1 MKARNLFLSTL
12 LAVSVLAAG
21 CGSAS
26 YDTAETAVAAGSYN
40 EAKQEVA
47 DYEAA
52 EVEDSLESG
61 TLTGTALGEN
71 VQTGRKLIRTFD
83 MNIETREFDDV
94 LEGIKNKVAEL
105 GGYIESSSLDSGS
118 EYYSRYN
125 RHIDLTVR
133 VPSEKID
140 QFVENVKESANVTY
154 VSEYT
159 DDITLKYV
167 DTESRKL
174 ALETERDR
182 LMDLLE
188 KAETVEDII
197 TIESRLSEVR
207 YDLESYT
214 SQLRTFDNQ
223 VDYSTVTLNIREV
236 DREVKAEP
244 KGLWE
249 EIKERF
255 EESLYDLGQGVR
267 GFVIWFLGSLPYLI
281 CIVLAA
287 GIVLWGTRKIRRR
300 RKEKKTEPKE

>member
-1 MKARNLFLSTL
+1 MKARNLFLSAL
-12 LAVSVLAAG
+12 LAVSLLAAG
-21 CGSAS
+21 CGSTS
-26 YDTAETAVAAGSYN
+26 YDMAETAVAVGSYN
-40 EAKQEVA
+40 EAKEEV
-47 DYEAA
+47 DYETADIA
-52 EVEDSLESG
+52 ENPENG
-61 TLTGTALGEN
+61 TLTGTTLGDN

-83 MNIETREFDDV
+83 MTIETREFDGV
-94 LEGIKNKVAEL
+94 LEGIKSRVKEL
-105 GGYIESSSLDSGS
+105 GGYIESASLDSGS

-125 RHIDLTVR
+125 RYSDLMIR
-133 VPSEKID
+133 VPSEKLD
-140 QFVENVKESANVTY
+140 QFVENVKDSANVTY

-182 LMDLLE
+182 LLELLE

-207 YDLESYT
+207 YELESYT
-214 SQLRTFDNQ
+214 SQLRTYDNQ
-223 VDYSTVTLNIREV
+223 IDYSTVNLSIHEV

-244 KGLWE
+244 KGFWE
-249 EIKERF
+249 EVKEQF
-255 EESLYDLGQGVR
+255 EGSLYELGQGIR
-267 GFVIWFLGSLPYLI
+267 GFTIWFLGSLPYLI